1 MPTNSDLLLQ
11 LEPFVNNEM
20 VIVDDQNVTD
30 IIGAILDTHKQ
41 YREEYDKIYQYF
53 VGSTP
58 TETAN
63 NIFKYLKKNVKY
75 NIEPENLQT
84 VKSPAAIIATGNA
97 GSDCKNYAL
106 FINGVLDSYRRN
118 ELQGFDL
125 YFRFASYDPFDDT
138 PQHVFSVMNIDG
150 KEIWIDP
157 VLTFFNQ
164 KKQPN
169 YYKDKKIK
177 QMALVALSGIID
189 PYENYY
195 NNKTMGDPY
204 GNYYNNKT
212 MGDLQSSAIKTATT
226 SAAAASAGGLN
237 PVADIAAL
245 VAEIGTIGELFA
257 QWNSTSWES
266 NWNLLKNKTP
276 DEQLAYYIQGV
287 KSGKLDHGFL
297 NQYSELFGNKADMGG
312 NSAGGHSRVKELHY
326 EVAQAYNDLYRQ
338 VFPDDPS
345 IGVNLIDLTKTI
357 QPTQTNSLINNILP
371 GGATNTSTGISPIIL
386 IGGAALLFIA
396 LK

>member
-157 VLTFFNQ
+157 VLSFFNQ

>member
-125 YFRFASYDPFDDT
+125 YFRFASYDPFDNT

-157 VLTFFNQ
+157 VLSFFNQ

-226 SAAAASAGGLN
+226 SAAAAAAGGLN